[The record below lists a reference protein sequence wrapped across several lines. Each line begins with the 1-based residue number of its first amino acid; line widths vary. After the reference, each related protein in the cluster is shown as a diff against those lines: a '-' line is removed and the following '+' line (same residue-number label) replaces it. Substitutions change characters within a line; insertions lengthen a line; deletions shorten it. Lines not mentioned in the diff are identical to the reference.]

1 MLNYYISSSE
11 NVSSGLG
18 RHPGSLKWGK
28 IRSNMDFAN
37 SFCKTEYGE
46 SPTVMP
52 VLERYFIMPTVVA
65 QDIATC

>member
-1 MLNYYISSSE
+1 
-11 NVSSGLG
+11 
-18 RHPGSLKWGK
+18 
-28 IRSNMDFAN
+28 MDFAN
-37 SFCKTEYGE
+37 NLCKAEYGE